1 MWKAAYIRVI
11 VAIVVGVL
19 SVSLSGCKSSR
30 KVTARVVTTAG
41 KQPDVTKKQQQP
53 DYSSLPLPTAL
64 LLQEADLWLGT
75 PYRYGGNDHSGVD
88 CSGLVTQIYNRALD
102 IKLPRTTAQQI
113 EFCRSLRRD
122 EMQPGDLVFFRSPRS
137 PNVSHVGMY
146 VGGGNMIHASSTLG
160 VVKIPLSTPYF
171 ARNYLGAGRVAQYN
185 QLLSEA
191 RRKIKGKERKIAE
204 ERPVEKKQPT
214 EVVPDEES
222 VAMITDF
229 FD

>member
-1 MWKAAYIRVI
+1 MWKAAYTRVI
-11 VAIVVGVL
+11 VAIVVSVL
-19 SVSLSGCKSSR
+19 SVCLSGCKSSR
-30 KVTARVVTTAG
+30 KVSARAVTTVG
-41 KQPDVTKKQQQP
+41 KRPGVTKKQQQA

-75 PYRYGGNDHSGVD
+75 AYRYGGNDHSGVD

-113 EFCRSLRRD
+113 EYCRSLRRD

-137 PNVSHVGMY
+137 SKVSHVGMY
-146 VGGGNMIHASSTLG
+146 IGGGNMIHASSTLG

-185 QLLSEA
+185 QLLAEA
-191 RRKIKGKERKIAE
+191 RRKKDKERKIVE
-204 ERPVEKKQPT
+204 ERPVKKKQPA
-214 EVVPDEES
+214 EVVPEDES
-222 VAMITDF
+222 VDMITDF